1 MTWYEPEEK
10 TARIDWR
17 CDTPFWKFKIT
28 SIDENTF
35 VLSEYKHGTILK
47 VSNDVRK
54 LFYSA
59 FDLQLIHERYQRDS
73 EDEFR

>member
-10 TARIDWR
+10 ITKIDWR

-35 VLSEYKHGTILK
+35 VLSEYKYGTILR
-47 VSNDVRK
+47 VSSDIKK
-54 LFYSA
+54 LFHTA
-59 FDLQLIHERYQRDS
+59 FDLQLRYERDL
-73 EDEFR
+73 ENEFR